1 MQSCSACLKLQPESR
16 GIGLSVVE
24 KRFSD
29 YLVFVDESGS
39 PTLGNIDPDFP
50 LLVLAFM
57 IVRKDV
63 YLAEI
68 VPAVQGFK
76 FRQFGH
82 DQVILHER
90 EIRRDLGPFSFLKTR
105 ELKTAFMDELSAIM
119 AAAPFHLVA
128 VVIRKDS
135 LKARYRH
142 PQNPYHLSLQF
153 GLERV
158 SAFLRQQDEWR
169 QGAAQNPLVHLIAEK
184 RGKNEDDELELEFRR
199 ICGGGNFNGEA
210 FPFEVIFADK
220 QSNSSGLQL
229 ADLVARPIGL
239 SVLRPAQHNRA
250 YDLLKGKLVS
260 IRGSSNGWG
269 LKVFP

>member
-1 MQSCSACLKLQPESR
+1 MTHT
-16 GIGLSVVE
+16 G

-57 IVRKDV
+57 VVRKDR

-76 FRQFGH
+76 FRHFGH
-82 DQVILHER
+82 DQVILRER
-90 EIRRDLGPFSFLKTR
+90 EIRRDSGPFAFLKSKA
-105 ELKTAFMDELSAIM
+105 LKTAFLEELTAIVE
-119 AAAPFHLVA
+119 AAPFHLVA
-128 VVIRKDS
+128 VVIRKDR
-135 LKARYRH
+135 LQARYKT
-142 PQNPYHLSLQF
+142 PDNPYHLALQF
-153 GLERV
+153 GLERI
-158 SAFLRQQDEWR
+158 SAFLKQQGEW
-169 QGAAQNPLVHLIAEK
+169 QNGKTGNPQVHLVVEK

-199 ICGGGNFNGEA
+199 ICDGGNYKSEN
-210 FPFEVIFADK
+210 FPFEIVFADK

-229 ADLVARPIGL
+229 ADLVARPIGM
-239 SVLRPAQHNRA
+239 SVLRPDQANRA
-250 YDLLKGKLVS
+250 FDVLKGKLAQA
-260 IRGSSNGWG
+260 GGQAAGWG